1 MLLLAGGAGGLRSN
15 KSLTTCPVDL
25 CVEGVGEGGKNG
37 ICQFWDDHSDD
48 EAVVIGKH
56 AGAFVAKFVDRCE
69 NSVSSV
75 VRNLS
80 DSVKYARNGSDGNT
94 GM

>member
-1 MLLLAGGAGGLRSN
+1 MFFFAGSAGGLRGD
-15 KSLTTCPVDL
+15 KCLATRPVDL
-25 CVEGVGEGGKNG
+25 CVEGVSEGGKNG
-37 ICQFWDDHSDD
+37 ICQFGDDHSDD
-48 EAVVIGKH
+48 EAIVVSQH
-56 AGAFVAKFVDRCE
+56 AGAFVAKFVDCCE

-80 DSVKYARNGSDGNT
+80 DSVKCARNGSDGNT